1 MTNEDYVRSMP
12 RRELAIMLVNIE
24 EQEDY
29 GDPDDDWVL
38 PFYRTIYVTSD
49 RMEFDEDYDAAIE
62 HECWWLAQER
72 EDDED

>member
-1 MTNEDYVRSMP
+1 MTNEDYVKSLS
-12 RRELAIMLVNIE
+12 RRELAIMLLNVE

-49 RMEFDEDYDAAIE
+49 RMEFEDDYEGAIE

-72 EDDED
+72 EDEED